1 MRMRRQRFGR
11 KPKSHQSEVTE
22 SQPGIPER
30 LPDPDQA
37 WRALSLVN
45 DWIRHAEAKATATLA
60 AAGVTGGVLF
70 NLVQPQTRPSLALN
84 IVATINAFMIIASGG
99 SAVIALVP
107 RLKVRKSKSRNAN
120 TSAASRSHGSGI
132 LVAEDPVNLLFFR
145 DIARHY
151 RGDAPTY
158 TQVLRTLTSDPVRLT
173 EHIGQQVHANSD
185 VAHRKYELANRAVIF
200 LAFDLIA
207 LGITAGIAAHH

>member
-1 MRMRRQRFGR
+1 MRRRRFGR
-11 KPKSHQSEVTE
+11 QPKSHQAELAK
-22 SQPGIPER
+22 SQPEIPER

-37 WRALSLVN
+37 WKALSLVN

-60 AAGVTGGVLF
+60 AAGVTGSLLF
-70 NLVQPQTRPSLALN
+70 NLVHPQTHPSLVFN
-84 IVATINAFMIIASGG
+84 IVATINGFMIIASGG
-99 SAVIALVP
+99 SAVMALIP
-107 RLKVRKSKSRNAN
+107 RLKVRKSKFRKAN
-120 TSAASRSHGSGI
+120 TSVDSRLQGSGT

-158 TQVLRTLTSDPVRLT
+158 TQVLRTLASDPARLT

-185 VAHRKYELANRAVIF
+185 VAHRKYAWANRAAIF
-200 LAFDLIA
+200 LAFDLIS
-207 LGITAGIAAHH
+207 LGVAAGIVAHH